1 MTRKEFC
8 ELMAA
13 GHENAKQNFLEI
25 ANRNEN
31 EGRYDNVLR
40 FATAAAEQDA
50 LARAFRDLAKEQ
62 DQ

>member
-13 GHENAKQNFLEI
+13 GHEEARLILIKGAESAFKGKDDIQGHVLL
-25 ANRNEN
+25 AMAAQEN
-31 EGRYDNVLR
+31 
-40 FATAAAEQDA
+40 A

-62 DQ
+62 D